1 MQIIE
6 SPALSAPNGKSA
18 RVIVVSGRIDQST
31 ADLFDKALKP
41 FLDPCRN
48 GEAPLIID
56 FSGVDYISSVGLRVL
71 MLASRQVK
79 SQSGRIA
86 IAALTPV
93 VAEVF
98 QISRFNLVFQVFAT
112 PDAAAAALSV

>member
-6 SPALSAPNGKSA
+6 SPALTARNGA
-18 RVIVVSGRIDQST
+18 AIRLIAVSGRIDQST
-31 ADLFDKALKP
+31 ASTFESALKP
-41 FLDPCRN
+41 YLDACRT
-48 GEAPLIID
+48 GEPPLVVD

-79 SQSGRIA
+79 AQSGRIG

-98 QISRFNLVFQVFAT
+98 QISRFNLVFQVFASKE
-112 PDAAAAALSV
+112 AAADSLAA

>member
-6 SPALSAPNGKSA
+6 SSSLNAANGTPV
-18 RVIVVSGRIDQST
+18 RVIAVSGRIDQSS
-31 ADLFDKALKP
+31 ADTFDKALKP
-41 FLDPCRN
+41 FLDTCRSD
-48 GEAPLIID
+48 EPPLIID

-79 SQSGRIA
+79 TQSGRIG

-112 PDAAAAALSV
+112 QEAAAAALSA

>member
-41 FLDPCRN
+41 FLDTCRN

-79 SQSGRIA
+79 SQSGRFA